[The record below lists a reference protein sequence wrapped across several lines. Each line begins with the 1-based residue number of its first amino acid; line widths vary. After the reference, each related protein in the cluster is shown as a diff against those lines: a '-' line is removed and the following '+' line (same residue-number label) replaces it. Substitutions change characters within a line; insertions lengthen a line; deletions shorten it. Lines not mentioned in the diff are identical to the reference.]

1 MSVVLNASMLKK
13 IKEFIIRRKSDD
25 ITPSEAEKIQRAWVA
40 INQAEVKKKYTP
52 VYQTLAV
59 GLESEEKQVVEA
71 SACYMA
77 EIAVN
82 KPQYTETILKIFQD
96 KTLEVGINPEIREYL
111 KRMIQNILNK
121 TIIN

>member
-25 ITPSEAEKIQRAWVA
+25 ITPNEAEKIQRAWVA

-52 VYQTLAV
+52 VYQTLAA

-71 SACYMA
+71 SAYYMA

-96 KTLEVGINPEIREYL
+96 KTLEVDINPEIREYL